1 MPVGCATARPLTLHM
16 QLPALEPGAV
26 PCSCDAGDHTERLTG
41 LGSCNAMRQ
50 LGRVGTGRSVRHLL
64 PVAAPGQRPRQESQ
78 LSCLSV
84 DSSVALMTRRGMAT
98 IPGWRRSSRPAL
110 PGSGSV
116 PTRERTCPARVVPH
130 STNTAQPVR
139 KLTRVPAISEAVR

>member
-50 LGRVGTGRSVRHLL
+50 LGRVGPAARSVTSYQWPLR
-64 PVAAPGQRPRQESQ
+64 
-78 LSCLSV
+78 
-84 DSSVALMTRRGMAT
+84 
-98 IPGWRRSSRPAL
+98 
-110 PGSGSV
+110 GSGLG
-116 PTRERTCPARVVPH
+116 RRV
-130 STNTAQPVR
+130 S
-139 KLTRVPAISEAVR
+139 